1 MLDKNAL
8 TQLKQL
14 KREIHDSTER
24 VDGTVRGTRG
34 RFGFVKGDDQKDVFL
49 PPEQMQKVLPGDRV
63 RVVVSTDK
71 DGKRSGEVEK
81 LLESPIKHF
90 TGRYVVRGQ
99 GHFVEPDLPQF
110 TRLLFLPPKERKK
123 AQPGDLIRC
132 EISRHPIRDGR
143 AQARIADTLG
153 PETKP
158 GIEADYI
165 VAKYQL
171 AVDWPEDI
179 GNGIVADRYSELRRD
194 MREVPFVTIDAAE
207 TRDVDDALYIEEN
220 DAGWRLFVAIAD
232 PDAHMETG
240 SELDKAALKRATTT
254 YLPGKVSPMLPE
266 ALSNER
272 CSLLAEADRPALVC
286 EIQVDKTGLIT
297 EYRFELGLV
306 RSHAKLRYRDVFA
319 HLEGRTHL
327 PHPELKPLGDCA
339 EALLKRRREHHVV
352 MQDQPDFKYILDDNG
367 KIENIFKIERNRAH
381 QLVEECMI
389 AANRCA
395 ADWLREDQALFVAH
409 QGLRED
415 RHDNVKAL
423 LKHCLPDWE
432 APDVSTLEGY
442 IALMQQAKSYA
453 GETPLSS
460 ILSRMHQRGELN
472 TKASPHHGMGFSV
485 YTTFTS
491 PLRKYTDLLVHRSLR
506 AKLMGEALPEWP
518 QTLLDQLQEQSL
530 VSRQASREMERWL
543 QCQYLAKE
551 IEGKQDSPFNGQI
564 LHVNG
569 GGFTVRLE
577 DTGIEGFVD
586 VRSLGGKH
594 RFDANL
600 LSLSNDNHQYCLDQ
614 AVRVKVESIDAW
626 SRDIRFQL
634 VNDTPNEKAT
644 EAA

>member
-14 KREIHDSTER
+14 KKDIHDSTER

-34 RFGFVKGDDQKDVFL
+34 RFGFVKGDDQQDVFL
-49 PPEQMQKVLPGDRV
+49 PPEQMQKVLPGDRI
-63 RVVVSTDK
+63 RVVVNTDK

-81 LLESPIKHF
+81 LLDSPTKHF

-110 TRLLFLPPKERKK
+110 TRLLFIPPKERKK
-123 AQPGDLIRC
+123 AQPGDLLRC
-132 EISRHPIRDGR
+132 AISRHPIRDGR
-143 AQARIADTLG
+143 AQARIEQNLG
-153 PETKP
+153 PETQQ

-165 VAKYQL
+165 IAKYQL
-171 AVDWPEDI
+171 AVDWPDNI
-179 GNGIVADRYSELRRD
+179 ADHIVADRFSEHRRD

-232 PDAHMETG
+232 PDTHIEPD
-240 SELDKAALKRATTT
+240 SELDSAALKRATTT

-286 EIQVDKTGLIT
+286 EIQVDKSGLIT

-306 RSHAKLRYRDVFA
+306 RSHAKLRYRDVLA

-352 MQDQPDFKYILDDNG
+352 MQDQPDFKYILDDQG

-395 ADWLREDQALFVAH
+395 ADWLRGDKALFVAH
-409 QGLRED
+409 QGLRQD
-415 RHDNVKAL
+415 RHDNVQAL
-423 LKHCLPDWE
+423 LKHCLPDWQ
-432 APDVSTLEGY
+432 APDFATLEGY
-442 IALMQQAKSYA
+442 IALMQQAKSFE
-453 GETPLSS
+453 GDTPLSS
-460 ILSRMHQRGELN
+460 ILSRMHQRGELS
-472 TKASPHHGMGFSV
+472 TEASPHHGMGFSV

-506 AKLMGEALPEWP
+506 AKLLGQALPEWP
-518 QTLLDQLQEQSL
+518 QSLLEQLQEQNL

-543 QCQYLAKE
+543 QCQYLE
-551 IEGKQDSPFNGQI
+551 KQLQGNSDTSFKGHI

-586 VRSLGGKH
+586 VRSLKGKH

-600 LSLSNDNHQYCLDQ
+600 LSLSNDQHCYCLDQ
-614 AVRVKVESIDAW
+614 AVEVKVESIDAW
-626 SRDIRFQL
+626 NRDIRFQL
-634 VNDTPNEKAT
+634 VDSKAT
-644 EAA
+644 SQDANAA